1 MYERKDIFS
10 STETTLCHILY
21 QVSHISFNF
30 YVFLVLWKF
39 IVSFNTMYEIVPWDP
54 KMLKPGF
61 IKHLGGSDDITL
73 EAIHVNPLL

>member
-1 MYERKDIFS
+1 MLCYIFY
-10 STETTLCHILY
+10 L
-21 QVSHISFNF
+21 VSHISFNF
-30 YVFLVLWKF
+30 YVFFFFLVLWKF

-61 IKHLGGSDDITL
+61 IKHLLGSDDITL